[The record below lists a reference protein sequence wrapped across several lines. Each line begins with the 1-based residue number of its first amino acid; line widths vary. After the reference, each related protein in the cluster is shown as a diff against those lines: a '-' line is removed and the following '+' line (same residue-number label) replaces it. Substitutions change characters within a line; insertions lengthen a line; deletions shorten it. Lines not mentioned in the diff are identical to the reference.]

1 MRRDVIAVGMRNKRE
16 GLSIPWVEPKVFLWQ
31 INATF
36 ITNFDHQKFYPRNWV
51 SETGIRVR
59 YVAVALTARYVSL
72 SLTPMKFA
80 TIFLLAA
87 VSVGH
92 ALAADTP
99 KVLAKVNPL
108 PLALSNDLQFRK
120 TKLFYLSEIPP
131 KSKKSLSSALSSNP
145 NNPTAGIAEASL
157 GFERTYR
164 MYGAITAADQ
174 HQRFGNYLDFFWRAN
189 RPANV
194 TVRLE
199 YRQEKLRSFVQA
211 REITYTNAKGNRKTE
226 FAVIGDDYFNDG
238 RVIAWRC
245 LLIENGHIV
254 AENRSYLWE

>member
-1 MRRDVIAVGMRNKRE
+1 
-16 GLSIPWVEPKVFLWQ
+16 
-31 INATF
+31 
-36 ITNFDHQKFYPRNWV
+36 
-51 SETGIRVR
+51 
-59 YVAVALTARYVSL
+59 
-72 SLTPMKFA
+72 MKFA

-87 VSVGH
+87 LSAGN
-92 ALAADTP
+92 ALAADTA
-99 KVLAKVNPL
+99 KVLSKVNPL
-108 PLALSNDLQFRK
+108 PVALSDDFQFRK
-120 TKLFYLSEIPP
+120 TKLFFLSEAP
-131 KSKKSLSSALSSNP
+131 KKLRKSALSSSQNG
-145 NNPTAGIAEASL
+145 GIAEASMN
-157 GFERTYR
+157 FERTYR

-174 HQRFGNYLDFFWRAN
+174 HQRFGNYFDFFWRAK

-211 REITYTNAKGNRKTE
+211 REITYSNLKGGQKTA

-245 LLIENGHIV
+245 LLIENGRIV